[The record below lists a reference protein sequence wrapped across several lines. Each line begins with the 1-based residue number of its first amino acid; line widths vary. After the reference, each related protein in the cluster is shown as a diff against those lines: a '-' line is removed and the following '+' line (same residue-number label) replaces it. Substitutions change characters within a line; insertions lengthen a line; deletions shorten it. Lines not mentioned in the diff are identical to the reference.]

1 MEKKEKKRKKEEK
14 REKRAK
20 KGVGNKI
27 KQSEYKKDE
36 K

>member
-20 KGVGNKI
+20 KGVGNNI
-27 KQSEYKKDE
+27 KQSEDKKDE